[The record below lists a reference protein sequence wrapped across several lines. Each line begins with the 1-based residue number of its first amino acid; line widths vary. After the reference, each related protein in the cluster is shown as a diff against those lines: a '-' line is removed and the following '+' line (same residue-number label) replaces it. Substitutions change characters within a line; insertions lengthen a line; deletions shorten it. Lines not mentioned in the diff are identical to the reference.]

1 MIKKHD
7 QILIDIMVHNRDI
20 NYIFA
25 LMLFKQYLCFLIQIL
40 NFIFVPCIV
49 SFCFLSCTNP
59 QLYLGLLFHF
69 RPIPHYFIS
78 GSTFLGDNV
87 DYHNNDTKDDENYSY
102 GGEEE
107 VLEDSVRKSGGR
119 RRKKNCMGRLNFKAE
134 ENVRI

>member
-1 MIKKHD
+1 M
-7 QILIDIMVHNRDI
+7 
-20 NYIFA
+20 
-25 LMLFKQYLCFLIQIL
+25 
-40 NFIFVPCIV
+40 
-49 SFCFLSCTNP
+49 T
-59 QLYLGLLFHF
+59 
-69 RPIPHYFIS
+69 

-107 VLEDSVRKSGGR
+107 VLEDSVRKSGGT